1 MNWIAMIS
9 MVIDHIGLVWFSEDP
24 IWRIIGRLAF
34 PIYAFGISH
43 SMIYTKNKKAYLIRL
58 GILAAISQVPYF
70 LLFGNHQINV
80 IATFFIV
87 VFTLLQVEHTENNLI
102 KGIWLIAACMVLDG
116 FNFSYGTYA
125 LILVSIYR
133 YTTGRE
139 MIISHSV
146 LIILVGIFK
155 GWPIQVGMWSILPT
169 FMYAWFPKVVLHSK
183 KVNPPRW
190 IWRPFYPVHLMILTF
205 VELRPF

>member
-1 MNWIAMIS
+1 MNWIAMLS
-9 MVIDHIGLVWFSEDP
+9 MVIDHIGLVWFSEEP

-34 PIYAFGISH
+34 PIYAFGISQ
-43 SMIYTKNKKAYLIRL
+43 SMMYTKDKKGYLIRL
-58 GILAAISQVPYF
+58 GLLAAISQVPYF

-87 VFTLLQVEHTENNLI
+87 VFTMLQVERTENNVI
-102 KGIWLIAACMVLDG
+102 KGIWLIAACMILEG
-116 FNFSYGTYA
+116 FHFSYGSYA

-146 LIILVGIFK
+146 LIILFGLFK
-155 GWPIQVGMWSILPT
+155 GWPIQIGMWGILPT
-169 FMYAWFPKVVLHSK
+169 IMYTWFRKDVLHNI

-190 IWRPFYPVHLMILTF
+190 MWRAFYPVHLMLLASL
-205 VELRPF
+205 ELRPF